1 MPTGP
6 VVFAGQKEPQIE
18 VEVEQEELELAAVR
32 QPIQEVIIVD
42 QTNLVLRK
50 LFVKPHC
57 SQEEEMDTQTQ
68 PLTRVET
75 ENESKVISSK
85 DQRFHFVS

>member
-6 VVFAGQKEPQIE
+6 VVFAGQKEPETE

-42 QTNLVLRK
+42 QTNLVL
-50 LFVKPHC
+50 
-57 SQEEEMDTQTQ
+57 
-68 PLTRVET
+68 
-75 ENESKVISSK
+75 
-85 DQRFHFVS
+85 